1 MPHDPKNDT
10 TSQNSSPANGPA
22 VGRRPWND
30 LAQRLRRLAK
40 RITVGVAVSVAATSV
55 GWLLGSYFQ
64 YISWRDQQNID
75 MFKQDF
81 AGASAAFAEVS
92 GVLSTAMNLQQ
103 MIEANFRRALTQHVD
118 ADDSAFLTVSGRKLY
133 QPYVDAQNSLKE
145 NIDVLARK
153 MEIFVDWA
161 SDLTHDR
168 SAKGQGADRMSR
180 SMLDKYDFKC
190 EKHVPDATDF
200 KKLTS
205 QKIEKK
211 GKQRIEN
218 KDEPL
223 QIDWHSA
230 KHHVLTFQYCLEE
243 IHNRILPAL
252 QWASNSP
259 VDPYQKDSFV
269 ADEDIDTLVDKQVE
283 RLNAFML
290 LVMWRLDDIRERYQ
304 RMGYRCH
311 VLGLCSSARPGVPGA
326 SAPHGEDG
334 RVQAGGT
341 PRSDL
346 P

>member
-1 MPHDPKNDT
+1 MPHDPTNDA

-22 VGRRPWND
+22 VGHRPWND
-30 LAQRLRRLAK
+30 LVQRLRRITK
-40 RITVGVAVSVAATSV
+40 KITVGVAATFV
-55 GWLLGSYFQ
+55 GWFLGSYFQ

-81 AGASAAFAEVS
+81 TAANAAFAEVS

-103 MIEANFRRALTQHVD
+103 MIEANFRRALIQNVD
-118 ADDSAFLTVSGRKLY
+118 ADDSAFLTVSGRRLY
-133 QPYVDAQNSLKE
+133 QPYVDTQNSLKE

-153 MEIFVDWA
+153 IEIFVDWA
-161 SDLTHDR
+161 SDLAHDP

-180 SMLDKYDFKC
+180 STLDKYDFKC
-190 EKHVPDATDF
+190 EKHIPDVTDF
-200 KKLTS
+200 KKLTT

-211 GKQRIEN
+211 DARKIE
-218 KDEPL
+218 KEDEPL
-223 QIDWHSA
+223 RIDWHSA

-243 IHNRILPAL
+243 IHKRILPAL
-252 QWASNSP
+252 QWASHSP
-259 VDPYQKDSFV
+259 VDPHQKDSFV
-269 ADEDIDTLVDKQVE
+269 ADEDLDTLVDKQVE

-311 VLGLCSSARPGVPGA
+311 VLGLCGSAGPAVLATPA
-326 SAPHGEDG
+326 AHGEDG
-334 RVQAGGT
+334 RGQAGGT
-341 PRSDL
+341 LRSNL

>member
-1 MPHDPKNDT
+1 MPHDPKNGSR
-10 TSQNSSPANGPA
+10 SQNSSLANRPA
-22 VGRRPWND
+22 VRHRPWND
-30 LAQRLRRLAK
+30 LVQRLRRLAK
-40 RITVGVAVSVAATSV
+40 KITVGVAVSVAATSL

-81 AGASAAFAEVS
+81 AAANATFAEVS
-92 GVLSTAMNLQQ
+92 GVLSIAMNLQQ
-103 MIEANFRRALTQHVD
+103 MIEANFRRALIENVD
-118 ADDSAFLTVSGRKLY
+118 ADDSAYLTVSGRRLY
-133 QPYVDAQNSLKE
+133 QPYIDAQNSLKE

-161 SDLTHDR
+161 SDPTHNP

-190 EKHVPDATDF
+190 ERYIPDVTDF
-200 KKLTS
+200 KKLTT
-205 QKIEKK
+205 QKVEK
-211 GKQRIEN
+211 

-223 QIDWHSA
+223 RIDWNSA
-230 KHHVLTFQYCLEE
+230 KHHVLTFQYCLEK
-243 IHNRILPAL
+243 IHNKILPAL
-252 QWASNSP
+252 QWASRSP
-259 VDPYQKDSFV
+259 VDPYQKDSVV
-269 ADEDIDTLVDKQVE
+269 ADEDLDTLIGKQVE

-311 VLGLCSSARPGVPGA
+311 VLGLCGSARPAVVGTPDA
-326 SAPHGEDG
+326 YREDG
-334 RVQAGGT
+334 RGHAGGT